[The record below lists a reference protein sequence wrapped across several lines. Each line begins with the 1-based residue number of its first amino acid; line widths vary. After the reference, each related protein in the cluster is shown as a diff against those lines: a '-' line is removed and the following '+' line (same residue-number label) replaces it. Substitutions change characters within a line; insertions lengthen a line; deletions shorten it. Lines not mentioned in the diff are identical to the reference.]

1 MWPRPSARAVAIVVG
16 LAALAAG
23 CSEERSPRP
32 VPPLPASAAP
42 TIETVA
48 PTAARSTSTTSTTS
62 TTPTTSIRP
71 EAPPTTVP
79 APSEGSPDKASREAD
94 GIDWEDLEH
103 LTFEIDG
110 DAVRLEGGR
119 ATVSYGGASA
129 SMFTLQNRVA
139 QGDLDADGDQDV
151 VAHIVERT
159 AGTGVFHF
167 VVPVI
172 NDEGAAVARQPV
184 WVGDRVVMDRISVQD
199 GLIEVSLFDRALDEP
214 FTIIS
219 RHTMLEIDV
228 SASLPRVRVISSE
241 PIEDLPLPGLDRPDI
256 DVRFDPGAVSAAQSE
271 SIDFR
276 ERQTYTV
283 QASEGQPFTATLD
296 APLGVWLDVRLDDL
310 VVASA
315 AQRSQLVTAEL
326 PATGPWKTTVVSS
339 HAGQVDYE
347 VDIEVLPLGEVT
359 PAPTSTVPTVRPPR
373 PVTPDDEGAVL
384 YLTFDDGPHPVHTP
398 QVLDVLARHGARATF
413 FVLGSLAEAHPD
425 IIQRIAAE
433 GHTIANH
440 TWNHEVL
447 AGLPRSAFDDTI
459 SRTQAV
465 LGALA
470 TPCLRPPYASIDAF
484 TQEWAASHG
493 LDLMMWTVDPGDWR
507 RPPASEIADHIVER
521 ARAGAVVLLH
531 DGGGDRSRTV
541 QGLDMALERLA
552 DRGLRY
558 EPVCR

>member
-1 MWPRPSARAVAIVVG
+1 MTWPRPWATALATLVG
-16 LAALAAG
+16 LAALATG

-42 TIETVA
+42 TTETVT

-62 TTPTTSIRP
+62 TTSIRP
-71 EAPPTTVP
+71 EAPPTT
-79 APSEGSPDKASREAD
+79 ASSPSDVSPDDAPGEVD

-103 LTFEIDG
+103 LSFEIDG

-129 SMFTLQNRVA
+129 NTFTLQNRVA
-139 QGDLDADGDQDV
+139 QGDLDADGDQDI

-172 NDEGAAVARQPV
+172 NDEGTAVARQPV

-228 SASLPRVRVISSE
+228 SAATPLVTVIGTE
-241 PIEDLPLPGLDRPDI
+241 PIEDLPLPGPERPDI
-256 DVRFDPGAVSAAQSE
+256 DVRFDLGAVSAAQSG

-310 VVASA
+310 VVTSA
-315 AQRSQLVTAEL
+315 AQRSQLVEAQL
-326 PATGPWKTTVVSS
+326 PASGPWQATVVSS

-347 VDIEVLPLGEVT
+347 VNIEVLPLGEVT

-373 PVTPDDEGAVL
+373 PVTPDDEGDVV
-384 YLTFDDGPHPVHTP
+384 YLTFDDGPHAGLHAAGTGRAGPPRSPGH
-398 QVLDVLARHGARATF
+398 VLRAR
-413 FVLGSLAEAHPD
+413 
-425 IIQRIAAE
+425 
-433 GHTIANH
+433 
-440 TWNHEVL
+440 L
-447 AGLPRSAFDDTI
+447 AG
-459 SRTQAV
+459 
-465 LGALA
+465 
-470 TPCLRPPYASIDAF
+470 
-484 TQEWAASHG
+484 
-493 LDLMMWTVDPGDWR
+493 
-507 RPPASEIADHIVER
+507 
-521 ARAGAVVLLH
+521 
-531 DGGGDRSRTV
+531 
-541 QGLDMALERLA
+541 
-552 DRGLRY
+552 
-558 EPVCR
+558 